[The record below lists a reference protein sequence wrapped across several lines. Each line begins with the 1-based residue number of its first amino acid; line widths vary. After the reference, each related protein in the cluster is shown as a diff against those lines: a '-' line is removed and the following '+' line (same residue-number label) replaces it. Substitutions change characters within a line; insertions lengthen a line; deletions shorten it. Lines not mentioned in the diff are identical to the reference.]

1 MNSMYQQ
8 LMQLPLF
15 QGVSTDVI
23 TALVEKLPFHFL
35 KFRNGEQI
43 FAAGDQCSHIRFIV
57 SGRVRLETPCDH
69 LRVSLLQTLETP
81 HVLAA
86 EYLFGRETTYPY
98 SAFADGP
105 CGILQLRKS
114 DYIKML
120 AFDKVFLFNSLNY
133 LSSGS
138 QRNTASIL
146 AIKDGSVVER
156 LAMIVDALTVTGATD
171 VAVRFKQKDLCV
183 LLGTQRTTLIASLDK
198 LADEDIVDYTH
209 KIDFAERFARQLAG
223 AISRTTIGAAL
234 RAPQVR

>member
-1 MNSMYQQ
+1 MYQQ

-120 AFDKVFLFNSLNY
+120 AFDKVFLFNILNY

-198 LADEDIVDYTH
+198 LADEDIVDYTSNELKVLDLSRLAEFIH
-209 KIDFAERFARQLAG
+209 K
-223 AISRTTIGAAL
+223 
-234 RAPQVR
+234 

>member
-15 QGVSTDVI
+15 QGVSTEVI

-98 SAFADGP
+98 AAFADGP

-120 AFDKVFLFNSLNY
+120 AFDKVFLFNILNY

-146 AIKDGSVVER
+146 AVKEGSVIER
-156 LAMIVDALTVTGATD
+156 LAMIVEALTVIGATD
-171 VAVRFKQKDLCV
+171 VTVRFKQKDLCV

-198 LADEDIVDYTH
+198 LSDEDILDYTSNELRILDLTRLAEFIH
-209 KIDFAERFARQLAG
+209 K
-223 AISRTTIGAAL
+223 
-234 RAPQVR
+234 

>member
-1 MNSMYQQ
+1 MYQQ

-120 AFDKVFLFNSLNY
+120 AFDKVFLFNILNY

-138 QRNTASIL
+138 QRDTASIL

-198 LADEDIVDYTH
+198 LADEDIVDYTSNELRVLDLSRLTEFIH
-209 KIDFAERFARQLAG
+209 K
-223 AISRTTIGAAL
+223 
-234 RAPQVR
+234 

>member
-120 AFDKVFLFNSLNY
+120 AFDKVFLFNILNY

-146 AIKDGSVVER
+146 AINDGSVVER

-198 LADEDIVDYTH
+198 LADEDIVDYTSNELRVL
-209 KIDFAERFARQLAG
+209 DLSRFAEF
-223 AISRTTIGAAL
+223 IHK
-234 RAPQVR
+234 